1 MHVFSACSRS
11 KRILKSDVFSGAK
24 STENLAD
31 TGDTPKGSHRRQGD
45 SDSVSSNEW
54 PNRPS

>member
-1 MHVFSACSRS
+1 MLVDDIEVNWNA
-11 KRILKSDVFSGAK
+11 FSGAK

-31 TGDTPKGSHRRQGD
+31 TGDTTKGSHRRQGD